1 MESYQQCLG
10 QRLLGLKMEIEIE
23 IENALKIEMKEI
35 LHSRLT
41 QSCNLVN
48 RFISFIL
55 VVRDVT
61 KILKIFME

>member
-41 QSCNLVN
+41 HRSNLVN
-48 RFISFIL
+48 RFIVFIL
-55 VVRDVT
+55 VVRDVS
-61 KILKIFME
+61 